1 MHRTSEHSPLTQ
13 SDCSLLYD
21 IPLAELG
28 RRAHDVSAQRHGSTI
43 DLLHVGRLEYSNVC
57 HNSCCHCLRA
67 SLGGKPQGLTLSPD
81 EVGRR
86 AAELYR
92 RGITILELLGGSNPA
107 LPLAYHSDLVSAAR
121 AAAPGIDI
129 EGFTPQ
135 IIHDLARANVIPI
148 EGVLQALIDA
158 GLTRLAG
165 DGGEVFSHRI
175 RTMFSPTKITGGTWL
190 RVMIAAHEMGMK
202 STASMT
208 FGYHETAEEKAEHL
222 ALLGDVQDE
231 TGGFVAYWPE
241 PPDDGFHTLPLNGG
255 ASGED
260 VLRELAVARLTL
272 DSIEHIRCLSCPS
285 LSMED
290 FARAPSYGA
299 DQLALVTA
307 WLATN
312 EECPEAP
319 DEDGFVRGKLEESG
333 WQVPTPLPA

>member
-1 MHRTSEHSPLTQ
+1 MVTDLTQ

-21 IPLAELG
+21 IPLDELG
-28 RRAHDVSAQRHGSTI
+28 KRAATVRFQRHGAWV
-43 DLLHVGRLEYSNVC
+43 DLLFVGRLEYSNVC

-67 SLGGKPQGLTLSPD
+67 SFGGKPEGITLDPE

-92 RGITILELLGGSNPA
+92 RGITVLELLGGSNPA
-107 LPLAYHSDLVSAAR
+107 LPLAYHADLVAA
-121 AAAPGIDI
+121 AHDAAPGIDI

-175 RTMFSPTKITGGTWL
+175 RTMLSPTKITGGTWL

-208 FGYHETAEEKAEHL
+208 FGYHETVAEKAEHL

-231 TGGFVAYWPE
+231 TGGFTAYWPE
-241 PPDDGFHTLPLNGG
+241 PPDDGFHTLPLNGE
-255 ASGED
+255 ATGED
-260 VLRELAVARLTL
+260 ILRELAVARLSL
-272 DSIEHIRCLSCPS
+272 DSFEHIRCLACPS

-290 FARAPSYGA
+290 FARAPAYGA
-299 DQLALVTA
+299 DQLALVTCCV
-307 WLATN
+307 ATD
-312 EECPEAP
+312 EECPEPRVMP
-319 DEDGFVRGKLEESG
+319 DDIRGMLEAAG
-333 WQVPTPLPA
+333 WQLPTPTPA